1 MDKVTTMVLSDHRG
15 HPPPPPP
22 PPPPPHT
29 RPPTSSPPPPP
40 LSAPEEYC
48 HPKLKTEDEDEDDAE
63 VMQVVSNGPVSLRS
77 KKQRIGINGIICD
90 EDDMNRERPMS
101 WEGELSDDELMEP
114 RRSSPL
120 PPHPPQ
126 IHGDHSQQL
135 TIGSTSSVL
144 CQPPGSPMCMDDEG
158 HLADLNKAVKNVMSD
173 KEVSLS
179 DCSNNSSRPGSSNCS
194 ILNST
199 CGSHTTITLTKA
211 ASPSPFSSSQQSN
224 DRPPVA
230 HNSLYESPLPNH
242 HSPAQSRNLVGYSG
256 PYSQTPSPILTRPT
270 SSSSSRSSY
279 SPSQSPLMG
288 RYVNSASSL
297 YSHTQSP
304 VLPRHTA
311 GNSSDGSVCSPSGS
325 PLQGR
330 HAAVEGSVFSPT
342 QSPIQSRRGELDG
355 FSPSRSPGHLER
367 SSVPRHRPYSVSVSP
382 SLVHR
387 GASGTPDQVVEGSN
401 SMHAPY
407 QYVQQDHLGIESRV
421 NQVSPFPQHPT
432 PETRSTAS
440 SASVA
445 SSASDESNAS
455 DFSSPTRRPSSEN
468 LEDSRLLGDLS
479 QNPLGL
485 SGPPG
490 ISRQQLL
497 SGPCPICGDRISGF
511 HYGIFS
517 CESCKGFFKRTVQN
531 KKNYVCLRGANC
543 HVAISTRKKCPAC
556 RFNKCLRMGMKLE
569 AIREDRTRGGRS
581 TYQCSYTLPTAPLNE
596 DRVPYSN
603 DISISPSSLSS
614 DSHTKLD
621 ISSSRSSK
629 ESAGA
634 SSPDEGSHP
643 IVPPLIHDILSVEHL
658 WHYTDRHSS
667 QQHHQPQQPP
677 PKIPEGDQDFLSN
690 LCNIA
695 DNRLYKIV
703 KWCKSLPLF
712 REIGMDDQ
720 IALLINSWCELLL
733 LSCCYRSMSTPNEIR
748 ISHEK
753 SVTAAQAKA
762 LGLSPV
768 IDRMMNLT
776 DHLRRLQV
784 DQYEYVSLKVII
796 LLTSDAHGLKEPDKV
811 RACQKQVL
819 EALQNYTASHYPHQ
833 PSKFGELLLRLPEL
847 ERACQVG
854 KDSLTTKQKAGD
866 MPSFNLLMELLRGD
880 H

>member
-1 MDKVTTMVLSDHRG
+1 MDKVTFLDERHLAG
-15 HPPPPPP
+15 GGGQPPPPPA
-22 PPPPPHT
+22 
-29 RPPTSSPPPPP
+29 SSPP
-40 LSAPEEYC
+40 
-48 HPKLKTEDEDEDDAE
+48 HKDDHEDEDDAE
-63 VMQVVSNGPVSLRS
+63 VMQVVANGPHVSLRT
-77 KKQRIGINGIICD
+77 KKQRMVEVNGCS
-90 EDDMNRERPMS
+90 EEVERPMS
-101 WEGELSDDELMEP
+101 WEGELSDDESMDP
-114 RRSSPL
+114 RNT
-120 PPHPPQ
+120 PPPPPQ
-126 IHGDHSQQL
+126 ISGCHNVL
-135 TIGSTSSVL
+135 STVISTTALSDRPL
-144 CQPPGSPMCMDDEG
+144 GSPMFMDDERLQDG
-158 HLADLNKAVKNVMSD
+158 VTRIKSEIHQTSEITESTITVR
-173 KEVSLS
+173 
-179 DCSNNSSRPGSSNCS
+179 SN
-194 ILNST
+194 LST
-199 CGSHTTITLTKA
+199 CGSITASSSGPHTTISLIK
-211 ASPSPFSSSQQSN
+211 SSSPYPPHGQTNSSN
-224 DRPPVA
+224 DRPLP
-230 HNSLYESPLPNH
+230 HSTLYESLVVNNH
-242 HSPAQSRNLVGYSG
+242 QSRNPLNYGG

-288 RYVNSASSL
+288 RYVSSASSL

-304 VLPRHTA
+304 VLSRHTT
-311 GNSSDGSVCSPSGS
+311 GNSSDGSACSPTGS
-325 PLQGR
+325 PLQSR
-330 HAAVEGSVFSPT
+330 HITIEGAVFSPS
-342 QSPIQSRRGELDG
+342 QSPNQGRRSDLDG
-355 FSPSRSPGHLER
+355 FSPARSPGHMTN
-367 SSVPRHRPYSVSVSP
+367 SNASRHRPYNVSVSP
-382 SLVHR
+382 GLQKPGS
-387 GASGTPDQVVEGSN
+387 STPDQGLVLEGSTAVH
-401 SMHAPY
+401 SPY
-407 QYVQQDHLGIESRV
+407 QYPSQDHLSIEARLS
-421 NQVSPFPQHPT
+421 QVSPLSQHTT
-432 PETRSTAS
+432 PEPRSTTS
-440 SASVA
+440 SASVH

-455 DFSSPTRRPSSEN
+455 DFSSPTRRPSSDN
-468 LEDSRLLGDLS
+468 LDDSRFQLLGDLS

-543 HVAISTRKKCPAC
+543 HVSISTRKKCPAC

-581 TYQCSYTLPTAPLNE
+581 TYQCSYSLPSTPLGD
-596 DRVPYSN
+596 DRVPFSG
-603 DISISPSSLSS
+603 DISISPSSLPS
-614 DSHTKLD
+614 DCHTKPD

-634 SSPDEGSHP
+634 NSPDEQNQP
-643 IVPPLIHDILSVEHL
+643 IVPHLIQDILSVEHL
-658 WHYTDRHSS
+658 WHYTDREPSRS
-667 QQHHQPQQPP
+667 ANQQPL
-677 PKIPEGDQDFLSN
+677 KIPDGDQDFLSN

-733 LSCCYRSMSTPNEIR
+733 LSCCYRSMPTPNEIR

-753 SVTAAQAKA
+753 SVTLSQAQAM
-762 LGLSPV
+762 GLSPV
-768 IDRMMNLT
+768 IDRMFNLT
-776 DHLRRLQV
+776 EHLRRLQV

-796 LLTSDAHGLKEPDKV
+796 LLTSDAHGLKEPVKV
-811 RACQKQVL
+811 RACQKEVL

-854 KDSLTTKQKAGD
+854 KDSLTTKQRTGD

>member
-1 MDKVTTMVLSDHRG
+1 
-15 HPPPPPP
+15 
-22 PPPPPHT
+22 
-29 RPPTSSPPPPP
+29 
-40 LSAPEEYC
+40 
-48 HPKLKTEDEDEDDAE
+48 
-63 VMQVVSNGPVSLRS
+63 
-77 KKQRIGINGIICD
+77 
-90 EDDMNRERPMS
+90 
-101 WEGELSDDELMEP
+101 
-114 RRSSPL
+114 
-120 PPHPPQ
+120 
-126 IHGDHSQQL
+126 
-135 TIGSTSSVL
+135 
-144 CQPPGSPMCMDDEG
+144 
-158 HLADLNKAVKNVMSD
+158 
-173 KEVSLS
+173 
-179 DCSNNSSRPGSSNCS
+179 
-194 ILNST
+194 
-199 CGSHTTITLTKA
+199 
-211 ASPSPFSSSQQSN
+211 
-224 DRPPVA
+224 
-230 HNSLYESPLPNH
+230 
-242 HSPAQSRNLVGYSG
+242 
-256 PYSQTPSPILTRPT
+256 
-270 SSSSSRSSY
+270 
-279 SPSQSPLMG
+279 MG

-304 VLPRHTA
+304 VLSRHTA
-311 GNSSDGSVCSPSGS
+311 GNSSDGSACSPSGS
-325 PLQGR
+325 PLQSR
-330 HAAVEGSVFSPT
+330 HITIEGPVFSPS
-342 QSPIQSRRGELDG
+342 QSPNQSRRGDLES
-355 FSPSRSPGHLER
+355 FSPARSPGHL
-367 SSVPRHRPYSVSVSP
+367 SGSNVSRHRPYSVSVSP
-382 SLVHR
+382 GLVHKA
-387 GASGTPDQVVEGSN
+387 GSSTPDQSCLLD
-401 SMHAPY
+401 SSSSLHPPY
-407 QYVQQDHLGIESRV
+407 QYVSQDQLGIETRLS
-421 NQVSPFPQHPT
+421 QVSPLSQHPT
-432 PETRSTAS
+432 PEARSTTS

-455 DFSSPTRRPSSEN
+455 DFSSPTRRPSSDN
-468 LEDSRLLGDLS
+468 LDDSRLQLLGDLS
-479 QNPLGL
+479 QNPLSL

-543 HVAISTRKKCPAC
+543 HVSISTRKKCPAC

-581 TYQCSYTLPTAPLNE
+581 TYQCSYTLPATSLGD
-596 DRVPYSN
+596 DRVPFTG
-603 DISISPSSLSS
+603 DISISPSSLPS
-614 DSHTKLD
+614 DCHTKQD

-634 SSPDEGSHP
+634 NSPDEQNQP

-658 WHYTDRHSS
+658 WHYTDRDSS
-667 QQHHQPQQPP
+667 RSSNQAPNKMPD
-677 PKIPEGDQDFLSN
+677 GDQDFLSN

-753 SVTAAQAKA
+753 SVTVSQAQAM
-762 LGLSPV
+762 GLSPV
-768 IDRMMNLT
+768 IERMINLT
-776 DHLRRLQV
+776 EHLRRLQV

-811 RACQKQVL
+811 RACQKEVL
-819 EALQNYTASHYPHQ
+819 EALQNYTGSHYPHH

>member
-1 MDKVTTMVLSDHRG
+1 MTMDKVTFLGEHRDG
-15 HPPPPPP
+15 SNPPP
-22 PPPPPHT
+22 
-29 RPPTSSPPPPP
+29 PPTSSPPRPGEHKMFPK
-40 LSAPEEYC
+40 SEHDVEEE
-48 HPKLKTEDEDEDDAE
+48 EDVE
-63 VMQVVSNGPVSLRS
+63 VMQVVANGPVSLRT
-77 KKQRIGINGIICD
+77 KKQRIVGINGISST
-90 EDDMNRERPMS
+90 EEEGNNMERPMS
-101 WEGELSDDELMEP
+101 WEGELSDDELTDS
-114 RRSSPL
+114 RNT
-120 PPHPPQ
+120 PPPPQ
-126 IHGDHSQQL
+126 ITGCHNVL
-135 TIGSTSSVL
+135 TTVVSTTSL
-144 CQPPGSPMCMDDEG
+144 PGRLLSSPMCMDEE
-158 HLADLNKAVKNVMSD
+158 HHNSVTRVVKVRSENLENLELRENTITVR
-173 KEVSLS
+173 
-179 DCSNNSSRPGSSNCS
+179 NNIGS
-194 ILNST
+194 
-199 CGSHTTITLTKA
+199 CGSISSSSGPHTTISLIKPS
-211 ASPSPFSSSQQSN
+211 SPSPYNLPVQANSSS
-224 DRPPVA
+224 DRPPAA
-230 HNSLYESPLPNH
+230 HSAFYESLVNH
-242 HSPAQSRNLVGYSG
+242 QNPTSSRNLIGYSG

-288 RYVNSASSL
+288 RYVSSASSI

-304 VLPRHTA
+304 VLSRHTA
-311 GNSSDGSVCSPSGS
+311 GNSSDGSACSPTGS
-325 PLQGR
+325 PLQSR
-330 HAAVEGSVFSPT
+330 HITIEGPVFSPS
-342 QSPIQSRRGELDG
+342 QSPNQGRRGDLEC
-355 FSPSRSPGHLER
+355 FSPARSPGHL
-367 SSVPRHRPYSVSVSP
+367 SGSNISRHRPYNVSVSP
-382 SLVHR
+382 GLIHKASSSTSDQSCVLENSTVHP
-387 GASGTPDQVVEGSN
+387 S
-401 SMHAPY
+401 Y
-407 QYVQQDHLGIESRV
+407 QYTSQEHLGIEARL
-421 NQVSPFPQHPT
+421 NQVSPLSQHPT
-432 PETRSTAS
+432 PEARSTTS

-455 DFSSPTRRPSSEN
+455 DFSSPTRRPSSDN
-468 LEDSRLLGDLS
+468 LDDSRLQLLSDLS
-479 QNPLGL
+479 QPPNLG
-485 SGPPG
+485 GPPG

-543 HVAISTRKKCPAC
+543 HVSISTRKKCPAC

-581 TYQCSYTLPTAPLNE
+581 TYQCSYTLPTTSQGDE
-596 DRVPYSN
+596 RVPFTG
-603 DISISPSSLSS
+603 DISISPSLLPS
-614 DSHTKLD
+614 DCHIKQD

-634 SSPDEGSHP
+634 NSPDEQNQP

-658 WHYTDRHSS
+658 WHYTDRDSS
-667 QQHHQPQQPP
+667 RSSNQGTS
-677 PKIPEGDQDFLSN
+677 KIPDADQDFLSN

-753 SVTAAQAKA
+753 SVTVSQAQAM
-762 LGLSPV
+762 GLSPV
-768 IDRMMNLT
+768 IERMINLT
-776 DHLRRLQV
+776 EHLRRLQV

-811 RACQKQVL
+811 RACQKEVL

-854 KDSLTTKQKAGD
+854 KDSLTTKQRTGD

>member
-1 MDKVTTMVLSDHRG
+1 MTMDKLKLFGDPCGGSN
-15 HPPPPPP
+15 PPP
-22 PPPPPHT
+22 
-29 RPPTSSPPPPP
+29 PPTSSPPRPT
-40 LSAPEEYC
+40 SCGEY
-48 HPKLKTEDEDEDDAE
+48 PTKEEDEDDAE
-63 VMQVVSNGPVSLRS
+63 VMQVVANGPPPVSLRT
-77 KKQRIGINGIICD
+77 KKQRIVEVNGVLSS
-90 EDDMNRERPMS
+90 EDDGIVERPMS

-114 RRSSPL
+114 RHT
-120 PPHPPQ
+120 PPPPQ
-126 IHGDHSQQL
+126 IARCHNVLPTVISTTNVHGRTL
-135 TIGSTSSVL
+135 
-144 CQPPGSPMCMDDEG
+144 GSPMCMDDER
-158 HLADLNKAVKNVMSD
+158 HVNSIIRVKNENNETC
-173 KEVSLS
+173 EVSESTITVRNSLGNSDSLS
-179 DCSNNSSRPGSSNCS
+179 GSSS
-194 ILNST
+194 
-199 CGSHTTITLTKA
+199 GPHTTISLIKP
-211 ASPSPFSSSQQSN
+211 ASPSPYTSLTPTSNSN
-224 DRPPVA
+224 DRPVA
-230 HNSLYESPLPNH
+230 HSTLYESLLVNH
-242 HSPAQSRNLVGYSG
+242 QNSLQSRNLIGYSG

-288 RYVNSASSL
+288 RYVSSASSI

-304 VLPRHTA
+304 VLSRHTT
-311 GNSSDGSVCSPSGS
+311 GNSSDGSACSPTGS

-330 HAAVEGSVFSPT
+330 HITV
-342 QSPIQSRRGELDG
+342 DG
-355 FSPSRSPGHLER
+355 PMFSPSQSPNQTRRNELESFSPARSPGHMA
-367 SSVPRHRPYSVSVSP
+367 SSQSRHRPYSVSVSP
-382 SLVHR
+382 GLQKP
-387 GASGTPDQVVEGSN
+387 GTTTPDQACLLDGS
-401 SMHAPY
+401 SPALPSY
-407 QYVQQDHLGIESRV
+407 QYVSQDHLALETRLSQI
-421 NQVSPFPQHPT
+421 SPLSQHPT
-432 PETRSTAS
+432 PEGRSTTS
-440 SASVA
+440 SASVH

-455 DFSSPTRRPSSEN
+455 DFSSPTRRPSSDN
-468 LEDSRLLGDLS
+468 LEDTRLQLLGDLS
-479 QNPLGL
+479 QNPLNIG
-485 SGPPG
+485 GAPG

-543 HVAISTRKKCPAC
+543 HVSISTRKKCPAC

-581 TYQCSYTLPTAPLNE
+581 TYQCSYTLPATPLGD
-596 DRVPYSN
+596 DRVPFMG
-603 DISISPSSLSS
+603 DISISPSSLPS
-614 DSHTKLD
+614 DCHSKQD

-634 SSPDEGSHP
+634 NSPDEQNQP
-643 IVPPLIHDILSVEHL
+643 IVPPLIQDILSVEHL
-658 WHYTDRHSS
+658 WHYTDKEPSKSS
-667 QQHHQPQQPP
+667 NQTPC
-677 PKIPEGDQDFLSN
+677 KLSDGDQDFLSN

-753 SVTAAQAKA
+753 SVTMAQAQA
-762 LGLSPV
+762 MGLSPV
-768 IDRMMNLT
+768 IDRMFNLT
-776 DHLRRLQV
+776 EHLRRLQV

-811 RACQKQVL
+811 RACQKEVL

-854 KDSLTTKQKAGD
+854 KDSLTTKQRTGD